1 MKLKKKAF
9 YRLSAMLFLF
19 ILAVVFLA
27 NLLTPDKKTSSAE
40 NRVLQTLPSFSV
52 SEYFSGRLETKLENY
67 TNDQFV
73 GRNKLIKVKTA
84 ADVTEGVLISNGVI
98 RCKDH
103 YLMETLNA
111 PEEDSFTA
119 TKDALKQ
126 FKANHD
132 EMDMYFLLAPNA
144 ANILSSK
151 LPATVRVIDQNQY
164 MDDFFAFVDQND
176 IKPVDVRK
184 ALKNASKTEQVYYLT
199 DHHWTTEGARAAFS
213 SAAKTL
219 GFSDNIKYKSYVVK
233 NDFRGTLYSTS
244 AFTNGRDDSITICL
258 PTNDKNYKNS
268 VYYYSDTKKK
278 TTEYYESDALKKKDA
293 YAVFGGSNHPY
304 FTIDTPTD
312 SEDVLMLIKDSYAN
326 CMIPFLAQK
335 YRRIIVID
343 PRYYFDNLDTVMESE
358 EVTKV
363 LFLYNANTFF
373 EDTTLRMALTQ

>member
-1 MKLKKKAF
+1 
-9 YRLSAMLFLF
+9 MLFLF

-278 TTEYYESDALKKKDA
+278 D
-293 YAVFGGSNHPY
+293 H
-304 FTIDTPTD
+304 
-312 SEDVLMLIKDSYAN
+312 
-326 CMIPFLAQK
+326 
-335 YRRIIVID
+335 
-343 PRYYFDNLDTVMESE
+343 
-358 EVTKV
+358 
-363 LFLYNANTFF
+363 
-373 EDTTLRMALTQ
+373 